1 MGFLCIYFAYCEAQ
15 NDEII
20 VCCGD
25 EPYFCSQKS
34 VDSLKNLIYSKGK
47 MDEWYYLRTNVCD
60 EYKVPKQELLDLCI
74 YLAEVHHQK
83 LAYLEWEVHH
93 QKLAY
98 LEWTIMLTND
108 YPYRKSKDQHSPEY
122 HQLDSID
129 WNYIQAV
136 LDILM
141 KGANDGAASC
151 CWELL
156 HYYFNARLLGDVLPD
171 SVMDIDK
178 GMQYIPC
185 FCETLPRPDSCY
197 KQCERYA
204 KKCIRLRESVCPKH
218 QNE

>member
-1 MGFLCIYFAYCEAQ
+1 MKDYKLIVIIGFLSIYTANCEAQ
-15 NDEII
+15 VDTPQLITT
-20 VCCGD
+20 CCEE
-25 EPYFCSQKS
+25 EPYICSQKAI
-34 VDSLKNLIYSKGK
+34 DSLKALIFSKGE
-47 MDEWYYLRTNVCD
+47 MEAWYYLRNNVCD
-60 EYKVPKQELLDLCI
+60 EYKVSKQELIDLCQ
-74 YLAEVHHQK
+74 YLAEVCH
-83 LAYLEWEVHH
+83 LNW
-93 QKLAY
+93 AY
-98 LEWTIMLTND
+98 LEWTIMLKND
-108 YPYRKSKDQHSPEY
+108 YPYRKSKDKHSPEY

-129 WNYIQAV
+129 WTYIQAV

-151 CWELL
+151 CWELQ

-185 FCETLPRPDSCY
+185 FCETLSQPDSCY

>member
-1 MGFLCIYFAYCEAQ
+1 MKNYKLIVIIGFLCIYFANCEAQ

-20 VCCGD
+20 VCCEE

-74 YLAEVHHQK
+74 YLAEVHHQDW
-83 LAYLEWEVHH
+83 AYLN
-93 QKLAY
+93 
-98 LEWTIMLTND
+98 WTSMLMND
-108 YPYRKSKDQHSPEY
+108 YPYRKSMDKFSPEY
-122 HQLDSID
+122 WQLDSVD
-129 WNYIQAV
+129 MPYIQAV
-136 LDILM
+136 LDIHI
-141 KGANDGAASC
+141 KGANDGAASSC
-151 CWELL
+151 LALQE
-156 HYYFNARLLGDVLPD
+156 YYFNARLSGLTLPD
-171 SVMDIDK
+171 SVIDIDK

-185 FCETLPRPDSCY
+185 FCETLPQPDSCY
-197 KQCERYA
+197 KQRERYA